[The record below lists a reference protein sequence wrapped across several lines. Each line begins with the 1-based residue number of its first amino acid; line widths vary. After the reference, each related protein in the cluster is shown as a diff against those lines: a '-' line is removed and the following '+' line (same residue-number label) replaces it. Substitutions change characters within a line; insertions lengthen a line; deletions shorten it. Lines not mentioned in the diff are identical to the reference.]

1 MTDTNND
8 ELNINA
14 DNNTAGAPEK
24 EPHAQNA
31 STQAG
36 SIHESQSEHA
46 NNNANSNDDTK
57 IIEPASSHADK
68 STDETIELKP
78 AETTSNEAPTEV
90 ISNNDD
96 KLGRD
101 EVKTESLPLK
111 NENNPLSDNRP
122 PLEFG
127 AYASPVNNNAEQPVA
142 GVSPLVQ
149 NNNGSNQMPPVNSVN
164 NAIPGTPIPPLPPTI
179 VPHDNNNA
187 NTPSFM
193 NPIGSET
200 GKPATTGTVIVSSL
214 ITGFV
219 SILLTAG
226 LVSSG
231 AIGMRSADI
240 NSIDS
245 SNTTNS
251 NGSTS
256 SGDTSSTDWSSVNK
270 KVASSVVSIQ
280 TQLNNGVA
288 AGSGA
293 VIDADNGYIITN
305 NHVVESAQT
314 IYVTLSNGQIY
325 EGELK
330 GADATTDIA
339 VVKLKT
345 VPKNLTAIQ
354 FADSDS
360 LAVGESAMAIGNPL
374 GYSNSASTG
383 IISALNRPVSVSSGR
398 SNGNNNNSNNA
409 SSNLIVTNAIQIDA
423 AINQGNSGGPLF
435 NADGKVI
442 GITSSIASL
451 SNNSQNAGSI
461 GIGFAIPSNL
471 VKKVSDTII
480 QNGSFTHGQLG
491 VQVQTN
497 TVKADN
503 IMRNGAQVKNVT
515 SGGAA
520 DKAGLKV
527 NDTIVAYNNHSV
539 DSVESL
545 LGYVRASSA
554 GDKETLTIVRNNA
567 VMNIDITL
575 DKATADTTVSSNNGN
590 ENNDN
595 NNNGFK
601 DQIEG
606 DNGDDL
612 FNYLFG
618 QGQQ

>member
-1 MTDTNND
+1 MTDN
-8 ELNINA
+8 ELNNTVDNETANKITVNTDDAVNKQNDSLNENNVNTDVPSPA
-14 DNNTAGAPEK
+14 DTADDATEVI
-24 EPHAQNA
+24 ER
-31 STQAG
+31 TDD
-36 SIHESQSEHA
+36 
-46 NNNANSNDDTK
+46 NSADDTD
-57 IIEPASSHADK
+57 DK
-68 STDETIELKP
+68 IELDKQS
-78 AETTSNEAPTEV
+78 AGVNEAPTEV
-90 ISNNDD
+90 INS
-96 KLGRD
+96 LGNG
-101 EVKTESLPLK
+101 ETQTTQLPLN

-122 PLEFG
+122 SLEFG
-127 AYASPVNNNAEQPVA
+127 AYASPVNNNAEQQPMA

-149 NNNGSNQMPPVNSVN
+149 NNENENQVPPVNPVN
-164 NAIPGTPIPPLPPTI
+164 GTPGTPIPPLPPTI
-179 VPHDNNNA
+179 APNSDNG
-187 NTPSFM
+187 NTPFSSF
-193 NPIGSET
+193 NGSA

-245 SNTTNS
+245 SNTSSS
-251 NGSTS
+251 NGSTGS
-256 SGDTSSTDWSSVNK
+256 NNTSNTDWSAVNK

-293 VIDADNGYIITN
+293 VIDAENGYIITN

-354 FADSDS
+354 FADSDE

-398 SNGNNNNSNNA
+398 SNGSNSNA
-409 SSNLIVTNAIQIDA
+409 SSNLVVTNAIQIDA

-471 VKKVSDTII
+471 VKKVSDAII
-480 QNGSFTHGQLG
+480 KDGSFTHGQLG

-497 TVKADN
+497 TVKADD
-503 IMRNGAQVKNVT
+503 IMRNGAQIKNVT

-575 DKATADTTVSSNNGN
+575 DKATADTTVSNNGN
-590 ENNDN
+590 ENNNEN
-595 NNNGFK
+595 NDNGFK
-601 DQIEG
+601 DQIQG
-606 DNGDDL
+606 DDGDDL